1 MHPHDFYGKW
11 ASHIPRGEREQ
22 FLTELAML
30 LTVEQ
35 NRERRRLCTDAR
47 LYREACQETA
57 AEIRRERAGATLEAT
72 A

>member
-11 ASHIPRGEREQ
+11 ASRIPRAEREQ

-35 NRERRRLCTDAR
+35 NRERRRLCTDAK
-47 LYREACQETA
+47 LYREACHETA
-57 AEIRRERAGATLEAT
+57 AELRRESVSPALEAT

>member
-1 MHPHDFYGKW
+1 MHPHDFYRQW
-11 ASHIPRGEREQ
+11 ASRIPRDEREQ

-35 NRERRRLCTDAR
+35 TRERRRLCTDTR

-57 AEIRRERAGATLEAT
+57 AEIRRENANRVLEPT
-72 A
+72 G

>member
-11 ASHIPRGEREQ
+11 ASRIPRGEREQ

-35 NRERRRLCTDAR
+35 NRERRRLCTDAK

-57 AEIRRERAGATLEAT
+57 AEIRRESASAALEAT